1 MKYLLAWVKFLF
13 AVPLLAFMFRNAS
26 WGDVFIQ
33 VGTVAFSCGA
43 VVLFVMR
50 RGYGRRI
57 HFKGDPLPERLRDGI
72 ERVKSRLQ
80 RKNRPSEGGG

>member
-1 MKYLLAWVKFLF
+1 MKDRQMWLKV
-13 AVPLLAFMFRNAS
+13 LLAFSLLLVMFKNAS

-80 RKNRPSEGGG
+80 RKNRPREGGG